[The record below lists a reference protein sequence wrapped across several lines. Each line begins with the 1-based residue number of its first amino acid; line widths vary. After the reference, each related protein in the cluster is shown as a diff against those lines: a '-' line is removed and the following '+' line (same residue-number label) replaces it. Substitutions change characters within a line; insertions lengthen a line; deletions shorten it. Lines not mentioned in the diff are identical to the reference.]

1 MTGEPEVLDP
11 DRAELAHLEHVWEGG
26 MRDAYTLYRVHADR
40 PIALA
45 AAMVEAAAELQG
57 LGGPAAGALDLLLGD
72 LCLARASRLLAATGD
87 QRLQVGFAR
96 VIEKAAAGAVGAS
109 PCAPLRAQLLDLV
122 SGKQTQIG

>member
-1 MTGEPEVLDP
+1 MNGEPEVLDP

-26 MRDAYTLYRVHADR
+26 MRDAYTMYRVHADR

-122 SGKQTQIG
+122 SGKQAQAG